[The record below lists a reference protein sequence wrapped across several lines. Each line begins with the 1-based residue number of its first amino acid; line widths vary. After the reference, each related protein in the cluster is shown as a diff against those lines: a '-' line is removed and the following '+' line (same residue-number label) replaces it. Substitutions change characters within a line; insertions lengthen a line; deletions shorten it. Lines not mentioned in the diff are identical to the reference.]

1 MGDIINPPFS
11 IYPKRI
17 ASGAGGLPMVS
28 GEKVTNKDL
37 FSAAVRGS
45 KELKSLAM
53 RELELLSDPDQTVEY
68 PETCYELPTIYAW
81 LGNNSKTVQDL
92 KDVLNSLTEPS
103 DEPTLEN
110 AVLAGKLAMVSS
122 EVLEALK
129 YVQFTEPY
137 EDTPYCG
144 FIPDKTLREFGV
156 AFVDD
161 TIPGAAV
168 LTGTASDPDDLV
180 KIARDLQSKGILTFA
195 AGNITDQ
202 LRDKNVQMSAKLML
216 FPTGPGTQVIH
227 AVNFAIRAAL
237 SFGAIGRGC
246 EEELAEYLSKRPK
259 VFVLSFGEI
268 DEISAAVAMAAVVNK
283 AVIVT
288 DQDVDEIPGVL
299 AQANSAKMVQA
310 AIELRDIIVNLAPVD
325 IPVAYGPAFEG
336 ESIRKPDTYLEAGGS
351 SKTATFELLRM
362 RSEAEVEDGKITL
375 IGKDVSEFKEGSST
389 PLAILVDVYGKKM
402 QEDFESV
409 LERRIHLFLNFAQG
423 IWHTGQRNL
432 NWIRLSKS
440 AVGSGVSLKH
450 FGNILI
456 TKLKEE
462 FSSIVSRV
470 QVTIITDEEEVK
482 KRLPE
487 ALERYVFRDARLAG
501 LTDESV
507 DRFFTC
513 GLCSSFAPGHICII
527 MPERLGLC
535 GAINWLDAK
544 AAQEIDPHGPN
555 QIVLKDEVI
564 DSEKG
569 QWTGVN
575 DAVYEGS
582 NHKLERVNVYS
593 MMEDPMTS
601 CGCFEVIIGMT
612 SDMQAVFAVN
622 REYGGMTP
630 VGMKFSTLAGSVGG
644 GKQTPG
650 FMGIGRKYLISKK
663 FIPAD
668 GGFLRIAWMPKDLK
682 ESMKEQLQQRAEH
695 LGVPDF
701 IDKIA
706 DETITTDAEGLINW
720 MTKVNH
726 PALSMPPLLQ

>member
-1 MGDIINPPFS
+1 
-11 IYPKRI
+11 
-17 ASGAGGLPMVS
+17 MVS